1 MCAAVEHE
9 DFYPLS
15 PMQEGML
22 FHTLYAARS
31 GVYVTQVSHVLHGE
45 LDVEA
50 FERTWQQLFDRHAIL
65 RTFFVWEKVAKRV
78 QVVQRHTKASIE
90 TQDWQSLTI
99 IQKADQLREWLKA
112 DRTSGFNLAKAPLVR
127 LALMRLEKNSYQFIF
142 SFHHLLLDG
151 WSIPILMQEAL
162 AIYEALRT
170 GREAKL
176 PPRRPFREYIS
187 WLQRQDLAQAES
199 YWRQVLK
206 GFSAPTPLPVDHTV
220 ARELPQ
226 SNFGEHE
233 RFLSAHTSARLDSF
247 TRRQR
252 LTLNTLTQGAWALL
266 LSRYSDEED
275 ILFGATVSGR
285 PSDLAG
291 ADGMVGLFINTL
303 PVRVRVAADANVLSW
318 LKEFQHQ
325 QLEARQYE
333 YTPLLRIHG
342 WSELRREVPLFE
354 SIFVFENYPQ
364 AESIAESSSSLRVSN
379 SRCAEQTNYPL
390 SLMVTPDSQFSLK
403 FFYDCSVFERQT
415 IERMLDHYAVL
426 LEEIE
431 KNPEGKI
438 RELSLLSAAERERLV
453 VEWNDTKSPFPR
465 QQCIHELFEAQAAR
479 TPEQMAVVSEQE
491 ALSYEDLNA
500 RANQFA
506 HYLRRLGVGPDVLV
520 GLMLERSTAM
530 VVALL
535 GVLKAG
541 GAYVPLDPH
550 YPAERLRYMVRD
562 AGLAVLVTEQRWL
575 AGLGVEELP
584 RVLTLENESEQIRQE
599 SKSNVRNETDAQNL
613 AYVIYTSGSTG
624 LPKGAMLSHRGLC
637 NLSESQIKIY
647 QLGQDDRVLQFSS
660 LSFDASIFEI
670 VMALRVGATLN
681 LLKAEANLPGPA
693 LTQFLRDEKITS
705 VTLPPSVLSVL
716 PAEELSNLKTITVA
730 GEACPSEL
738 VRCWSAGRRFFNAY
752 GPTEATVWSSIEQCS
767 NDGNKPSIGR
777 PIFNTQIYV
786 LDQHLKPVP
795 VGIAGELHIAG
806 AGLARGYLNR
816 PDLTALRFI
825 PNPFSTELGARLYK
839 SGDQARYLPDGR
851 IEFLGRI
858 DNQVKVRGFRIELE
872 EIEAVLGGHA
882 GVRGV
887 AVIAR
892 EDDAGEKRLVGYVAG
907 EADTAELRLYLAER
921 LPEYMVPGAWVR
933 LEQMPLTSS
942 GKVDR
947 RALPAPDTQRPELSS
962 AFVPPRS
969 AVEREIAEIWQEVLG
984 IENVGVADNF
994 FDLGG
999 HSLHAVRVHSK
1010 LCVKFESK
1018 ISLVHLFQFPTI
1030 SALADLIDQQTAPEP
1045 AFEKVFDRVSK
1056 QRDALVQ
1063 QRQLMKERKKIYG

>member
-1 MCAAVEHE
+1 MSAATERE

-50 FERTWQQLFDRHAIL
+50 FERTWQHLFDRHAIL

-78 QVVQRHTKASIE
+78 QVVQRHVKAHIE
-90 TQDWQSLTI
+90 IHDWQSFTT

-112 DRTSGFNLAKAPLVR
+112 DRISGFNLAQAPLVR
-127 LALMRLEKNSYQFIF
+127 LALMKLEKDSHQFVF

-151 WSIPILMQEAL
+151 WSVPILMQEAL

-170 GREAKL
+170 GREATL
-176 PPRRPFREYIS
+176 PSRRPFRDYIS
-187 WLQRQDLAQAES
+187 WLQRQDLAQAEA

-206 GFSAPTPLPVDHTV
+206 GFSAPTPLPVDNNV
-220 ARELPQ
+220 PRE
-226 SNFGEHE
+226 SNFGEQE
-233 RFLSAHTSARLDSF
+233 RFLSAQTSAELESF

-252 LTLNTLTQGAWALL
+252 LTLNTLMQGTWALL
-266 LSRYSDEED
+266 LSRYSVEED
-275 ILFGATVSGR
+275 VLFGATVSGR

-303 PVRVRVAADANVLSW
+303 PVRVRVAPDANVLSW
-318 LKEFQHQ
+318 LKEFQQQ
-325 QLEARQYE
+325 QLESRQYE

-342 WSELRREVPLFE
+342 WSELRRDVPLFE

-364 AESIAESSSSLRVSN
+364 AETIAESSSSLRVSN
-379 SRCAEQTNYPL
+379 SHCAEQTNYPL

-403 FFYDCSVFERQT
+403 FFYDGSVFEAQT
-415 IERMLDHYAVL
+415 IERMLDHYGVL
-426 LEEIE
+426 LEEIV
-431 KNPEGKI
+431 KNPEREI
-438 RELSLLSAAERERLV
+438 RELSMLTATERQRLV
-453 VEWNDTKSPFPR
+453 VEWNETKSPFPSR
-465 QQCIHELFEAQAAR
+465 HCIHELFEAQVER
-479 TPEQMAVVSEQE
+479 TPQQIAVVSEQE
-491 ALSYEDLNA
+491 SLSYEELNE
-500 RANQFA
+500 RANQLA
-506 HYLRRLGVGPDVLV
+506 HYLRRLGVGPETLV
-520 GLMLERSTAM
+520 GLMLERSTEM

-550 YPAERLRYMVRD
+550 YPAERLRYMLGD
-562 AGLAVLVTEQRWL
+562 AGVAALVSERRWIEE
-575 AGLGVEELP
+575 LGAEELP
-584 RVLTLENESEQIRQE
+584 RVITFADEAGQIGKE
-599 SKSNVRNETDAQNL
+599 SKSNPPHVTAAQNL

-624 LPKGAMLSHRGLC
+624 QPKGAMLSHRGLC

-647 QLGQDDRVLQFSS
+647 QLDQDDRALQFSS

-670 VMALRVGATLN
+670 VMALRVGARLY
-681 LLKAEANLPGPA
+681 LVKGEANLPGPA
-693 LTQFLRDEKITS
+693 LTQFLREEAITS
-705 VTLPPSVLSVL
+705 VTLPPSVMSVL
-716 PAEELSNLKTITVA
+716 PAEELSNLRTITVA

-738 VRCWSAGRRFFNAY
+738 VRLWSEGRRFFNAY
-752 GPTEATVWSSIEQCS
+752 GPTEATVWSSIDRCS
-767 NDGNKPSIGR
+767 NDGTKPSIGR
-777 PIFNTQIYV
+777 PIPNTQIYI
-786 LDQHLKPVP
+786 LDQRLEPAP

-806 AGLARGYLNR
+806 VGLARGYLNR

-825 PNPFSTELGARLYK
+825 PNPFSTQPGDRLYK

-872 EIEAVLGGHA
+872 EIEAVLGAHA
-882 GVRGV
+882 GVRGA
-887 AVIAR
+887 AVVAR
-892 EDDAGEKRLVGYVAG
+892 EDDAGEKRLVAYVAG
-907 EADTAELRLYLAER
+907 DADTAELRLYLGER

-933 LEQMPLTSS
+933 LEQMPLTNS

-962 AFVPPRS
+962 AFIPPRS
-969 AVEREIAEIWQEVLG
+969 SVEREIAEIWQEVLG

-1010 LCVKFESK
+1010 LSVKFDNR
-1018 ISLVHLFQFPTI
+1018 ISLVYLFQFPTI
-1030 SALADLIDQQTAPEP
+1030 SALADLIEQQTAPEP
-1045 AFEKVFDRVSK
+1045 SFEKVYDRVSK
-1056 QRDALVQ
+1056 QREALAQ
-1063 QRQLMKERKKIYG
+1063 QRQLMKERKNSYG

>member
-1 MCAAVEHE
+1 MSAATEHE

-50 FERTWQQLFDRHAIL
+50 FERTWQHLFDRHPIL
-65 RTFFVWEKVAKRV
+65 RTFFIWEKVAKRV
-78 QVVQRHTKASIE
+78 QVVQRHVKANIE
-90 TQDWQSLTI
+90 LHDWQSLTV
-99 IQKADQLREWLKA
+99 IQKADQLREWLKD
-112 DRTSGFNLAKAPLVR
+112 DRISGFNLAKAPLVR
-127 LALMRLEKNSYQFIF
+127 LALMKLEKDSHQFVF

-162 AIYEALRT
+162 AIYEALRA

-206 GFSAPTPLPVDHTV
+206 GFSAPTPLPVDNTLP
-220 ARELPQ
+220 RE
-226 SNFGEHE
+226 SNFGEQE
-233 RFLSAHTSARLDSF
+233 RFLSTQTSAELDSF

-252 LTLNTLTQGAWALL
+252 LTLNTLMQGAWALL
-266 LSRYSDEED
+266 LSRYSGAED
-275 ILFGATVSGR
+275 VLFGATVSGR

-303 PVRVRVAADANVLSW
+303 PVRVRVAPDTGVLSW
-318 LKEFQHQ
+318 LKEFQQQ
-325 QLEARQYE
+325 QLESRQYE
-333 YTPLLRIHG
+333 YTPLVRIHG
-342 WSELRREVPLFE
+342 WSELRRGVPLFE
-354 SIFVFENYPQ
+354 SIFVYENYPLG
-364 AESIAESSSSLRVSN
+364 ESIAESSSSLKVSN

-403 FFYDCSVFERQT
+403 FFYDCSVFEPQT

-426 LEEIE
+426 LEEIV
-431 KNPEGKI
+431 KNPEREI
-438 RELSLLSAAERERLV
+438 RELSMLSAAERQRLV
-453 VEWNDTKSPFPR
+453 VEWNDTESPFPR
-465 QQCIHELFEAQAAR
+465 EHCIHELFEAQVER
-479 TPEQMAVVSEQE
+479 TPKQIAVVSEQE
-491 ALSYEDLNA
+491 SLSYEELNA
-500 RANQFA
+500 RANQLA
-506 HYLRRLGVGPDVLV
+506 HYLRLMGVGPDVLV

-550 YPAERLRYMVRD
+550 YPVERLRYMLRD
-562 AGLAVLVTEQRWL
+562 AGLAVLVSEPRWL
-575 AGLGVEELP
+575 EEFGAEELP
-584 RVLTLENESEQIRQE
+584 RVITFADEAEQIGKE
-599 SKSNVRNETDAQNL
+599 SRSNPPHETDAQNL

-624 LPKGAMLSHRGLC
+624 QPKGAMLSHRGLC

-647 QLGQDDRVLQFSS
+647 QLGQDDRALQFSS

-670 VMALRVGATLN
+670 MMALRVGASLY
-681 LLKAEANLPGPA
+681 LVKGEANLPGPA
-693 LTQFLRDEKITS
+693 LTRFLRDEAITS

-716 PAEELSNLKTITVA
+716 PAEELSNLRTITVA

-738 VRCWSAGRRFFNAY
+738 VRLWSAGRRFFNAY
-752 GPTEATVWSSIEQCS
+752 GPTEATVWSSIDRCS
-767 NDGNKPSIGR
+767 SDGTKPSIGR
-777 PIFNTQIYV
+777 PIPNTQLYI
-786 LDQHLKPVP
+786 LDQHLEPAP

-806 AGLARGYLNR
+806 VGLARGYLNR

-825 PNPFSTELGARLYK
+825 PNTFSTEPGDRLYK

-872 EIEAVLGGHA
+872 EIEAVLGAHA
-882 GVRGV
+882 GVRGA

-892 EDDAGEKRLVGYVAG
+892 EDDPGERRLVAYVAG
-907 EADTAELRLYLAER
+907 DADTAELRLYLGER
-921 LPEYMVPGAWVR
+921 LPEYMVPGTWVR
-933 LEQMPLTSS
+933 LEQMPLTNS

-947 RALPAPDTQRPELSS
+947 RALPAPDTQRPQLSS
-962 AFVPPRS
+962 AFIPPRS
-969 AVEREIAEIWQEVLG
+969 AVEQQIAEIWQEVLG

-999 HSLHAVRVHSK
+999 HSLHAVRVHGK
-1010 LCVKFESK
+1010 LCLKFENK

-1030 SALADLIDQQTAPEP
+1030 GALADLIEQQTTPEP
-1045 AFEKVFDRVSK
+1045 SFEKIYDRVSK
-1056 QRDALVQ
+1056 QREALAQ
-1063 QRQLMKERKKIYG
+1063 QRQLALSKKSLS